1 MKDYFAYLK
10 GFEIGFKD
18 QYNRSL
24 CVGDTVSIT
33 QRFFDHAITIY
44 GRITAEEINN
54 KPVYYI
60 HLMHTLY
67 LPKILGSDSGYLSY
81 KKVYLSDDGIKNKQ
95 VLIIANNNILL
106 SSKIDD
112 EDNDYE
118 YCKKLEKCKRLHEL
132 YLYLQKLNYLPDS
145 IKNQLSF
152 NYTTKVD
159 FNDNDCIYF
168 FQSYFSR
175 IILSIDNKKI
185 ENIFHGEITFKNI
198 NINGTSKNFLVK
210 WHFDNLCLNIAIS

>member
-24 CVGDTVSIT
+24 YVGDVVSIT
-33 QRFFDHAITIY
+33 QRLFDHEIIIY
-44 GRITAEEINN
+44 GRIMAEEINS

-60 HLMHTLY
+60 RLMHTLY

-81 KKVYLSDDGIKNKQ
+81 KKIYLSDDNIKNKQ
-95 VLIIANNNILL
+95 VLILTNNCILL

-112 EDNDYE
+112 EENDYE
-118 YCKKLEKCKRLHEL
+118 YCKKLEQCKRLHEL
-132 YLYLQKLNYLPDS
+132 SLYLQKLNYLPDS

-152 NYTTKVD
+152 NYTTQVN

-168 FQSYFSR
+168 FQSYYSR
-175 IILSIDNKKI
+175 IILQIDNKKI
-185 ENIFHGEITFKNI
+185 ENIFHGEIMFNNI
-198 NINGTSKNFLVK
+198 DVNGRSKNFLVK
-210 WHFDNLCLNIAIS
+210 WHFDNLCLNINIT